1 MNVDLDNRFMRAVHT
16 YEYINTYRCTRLARL
31 ACGSSETLR
40 TLLVQM
46 RERER
51 GRERERERPTEGEK
65 ERERELARFKKSVSM
80 I

>member
-1 MNVDLDNRFMRAVHT
+1 MNVINIVCDRTVWNVDLDNGFMRAVHT

-51 GRERERERPTEGEK
+51 ERRERGGKRESE
-65 ERERELARFKKSVSM
+65 S
-80 I
+80 